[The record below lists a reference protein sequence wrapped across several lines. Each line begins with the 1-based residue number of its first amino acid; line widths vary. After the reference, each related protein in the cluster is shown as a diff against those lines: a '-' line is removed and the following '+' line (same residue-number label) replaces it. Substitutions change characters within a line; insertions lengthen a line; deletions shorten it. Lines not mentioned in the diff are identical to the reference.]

1 MPNFE
6 IVHQDQ
12 DLLVIDKAPGIT
24 VFPENEDQ
32 TEETLIDQL
41 ITAFPYLKEAGMPPR
56 YGIAHRLDKDTSG
69 LLLVAKNSQFLE
81 VLQKQF
87 EDRQTIKKYLT
98 LLQGKV
104 TTKEGQINSLI
115 GRCPSNRTKQCA
127 FSPIGPDATKKGLR
141 PAITDWKVVEIYDDF
156 TLVEAYPKTGRK
168 HQLRVHFS
176 SIGHPIVGDQVYGF
190 KDSKTIPGLSRQF
203 LHAAYLKIKMAN
215 GQEKEFN
222 SPLPPDLQNII
233 LNLEK

>member
-6 IVHQDQ
+6 IVYQDS
-12 DLLVIDKAPGIT
+12 DLLVINKPAGIT
-24 VFPENEDQ
+24 VFPENENQ

-41 ITAFPYLKEAGMPPR
+41 LVAFPYLKEAGMPPR

-81 VLQKQF
+81 ALQKQF
-87 EDRQTIKKYLT
+87 EDRQTVKKYLT

-104 TTKEGQINSLI
+104 TTKEGEINSLI
-115 GRCPSNRTKQCA
+115 GRCPSHRTKQCA
-127 FSPIGPDATKKGLR
+127 FSPIGPDASKKGLR
-141 PAITDWKVVEIYDDF
+141 PAVTDWKVVEVFDDF

-176 SIGHPIVGDQVYGF
+176 SIGHPIAGDQLYGF
-190 KDSKTIPGLSRQF
+190 KDSKAITGLSRQF
-203 LHAAYLKIKMAN
+203 LHAQYLKIKMAN
-215 GQEKEFN
+215 GQDKEFN
-222 SPLPPDLQNII
+222 CPLPPDLQNII
-233 LNLEK
+233 LNLKK